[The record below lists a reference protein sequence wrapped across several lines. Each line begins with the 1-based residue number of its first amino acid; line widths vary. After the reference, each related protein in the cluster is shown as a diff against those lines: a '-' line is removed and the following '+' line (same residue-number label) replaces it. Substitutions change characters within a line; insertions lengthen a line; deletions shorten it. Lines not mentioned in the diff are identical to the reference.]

1 MPVGGEAS
9 HVARIVIGRRGQL
22 AMRCELVLRFDY
34 GSIVPWVTRLED
46 GTLEAIA
53 GPDMAVLRTPVA
65 LRGEHLKTVGDFTIS
80 EGQTLPFVLTYGYS
94 HRAAPEPI
102 DPITAASPMRAD
114 FSKDLPACATMS
126 GFWPRNTTRERN
138 ASPEIFRRLS
148 RTSHLSIQL
157 TILFLP
163 VNHRM
168 SVRRTFQ
175 ACECALERLNPEGVK
190 AGNIMPFKVE
200 VGPPRIAIH
209 HGQTAL
215 VTEFDVRSDH
225 PFRRK

>member
-1 MPVGGEAS
+1 MALRIEDYAIIGDCKTATLVGRDGSVDWLCWPRFDSAACFAALLGAPEHGRWLIAAADPNAKVTRRYRDDTLILETDFETPDGAATLTDFMPVGGEAS
-9 HVARIVIGRRGQL
+9 HVARIVIGRRGRL

-126 GFWPRNTTRERN
+126 GFWPRNT
-138 ASPEIFRRLS
+138 
-148 RTSHLSIQL
+148 
-157 TILFLP
+157 
-163 VNHRM
+163 
-168 SVRRTFQ
+168 
-175 ACECALERLNPEGVK
+175 
-190 AGNIMPFKVE
+190 
-200 VGPPRIAIH
+200 
-209 HGQTAL
+209 
-215 VTEFDVRSDH
+215 
-225 PFRRK
+225 